1 MSHDTVASV
10 CLNCQ
15 TALDRGEKF
24 CPACGQNT
32 KTHRLSLGHFFHE
45 SFHAVTHADK
55 GVFHLLKCLAI
66 RPGSTARE
74 YLQGRRKAYFNP
86 FTFFLLVMGVFV
98 FLNLYFSPPRK
109 PIQPDERV
117 LARISSQ
124 AGRQKYISTINR
136 AEYVKRFTRNNG
148 NIMAMIAVPYIS
160 LFTWLFFRKRSFNYA
175 EHLTAN
181 MMFITFSNLF
191 FAVLVFPLQALA
203 RGTPVSPLITTFG
216 LVLQVLYLGW
226 SLNGFLNLRSS
237 RSRLKSFGV
246 SFLAILLWGVFSLLA
261 MAIYIYQ
268 SGEFYKFFTR
278 MAG

>member
-1 MSHDTVASV
+1 MSHDTVVSA

-24 CPACGQNT
+24 CPACGQNA
-32 KTHRLSLGHFFHE
+32 KTHRLTLGHFFHE

-98 FLNLYFSPPRK
+98 FLNVYFSPPHK
-109 PIQPDERV
+109 PIQPDDRV

-124 AGRQKYISTINR
+124 AGRQNYIATINR
-136 AEYVKRFTRNNG
+136 VENVTKFTRTHG

-160 LFTWLFFRKRSFNYA
+160 LFTWLFFRRRGFNYA

-191 FAVLVFPLQALA
+191 FAVLVFPLKALVTRTQA
-203 RGTPVSPLITTFG
+203 GPLIVVSG
-216 LVLQVLYLGW
+216 LILQVLYLGW
-226 SLNGFLNLRSS
+226 SLNGFLNLRSTG
-237 RSRLKSFGV
+237 SRLKSFGV
-246 SFLAILLWGVFSLLA
+246 SFLAILLWSVLTMVT

-268 SGEFYKFFTR
+268 SSDFYKFFTR
-278 MAG
+278 MAR